1 MRAVWKTGAVWNIRN
16 GIVLLFAAL
25 ALLLAAGCSSD
36 GTKADASGGSDD
48 GSGNASARP
57 SGDTASPLTGNVVRI
72 NSNPKSYDVPINEGC
87 DCPEDVEYVCG
98 ADGRKYF
105 NACEA
110 ECIGV
115 TYVPGECNTRAST
128 LQMFPCGATG
138 GGLST
143 AYNPVCAKI
152 LRSESFVKWQTF
164 VNAQTACGFRN
175 QGMRVQEYT
184 RGECQ

>member
-1 MRAVWKTGAVWNIRN
+1 MRTVWKAGAVWNIRN

-25 ALLLAAGCSSD
+25 ALLLAAGCASYGDKAVASD
-36 GTKADASGGSDD
+36 GSDD
-48 GSGNASARP
+48 GSGNASVQP

-72 NSNPKSYDVPINEGC
+72 SGNPTSYNIPISEGC

-98 ADGRKYF
+98 ADGHKYF

-110 ECIGV
+110 DCIGV
-115 TYVPGECNTRAST
+115 KYVPGECNTRVST
-128 LQMFPCGATG
+128 LQMFTCGETG

-152 LRSESFVKWQTF
+152 VRSESFVKWQTF

-184 RGECQ
+184 RSECQ